1 MRTRAALVPVL
12 VALVLAGCSPDP
24 AAPPPPASPS
34 ATPTPTVDPSDPA
47 VIRSTGTPVTSGAVT
62 LTVSVPGL
70 AVAVDAD
77 GSARAAVPSGALI
90 AAPEGLTIAALTDG
104 TAAVR
109 DGTGAFVAGLTTDP
123 WGTALVQVGPDVVR
137 LDDAAS
143 LWFTSVAVESAVW
156 GEAEGGRSLAVT
168 PSAWARARGLAA
180 QEGLWAQ
187 VVALAPDADTPGMQ
201 AQLECHELGAPDKAT
216 WNLEPWRPEVDA
228 IDMIRERC
236 NP

>member
-1 MRTRAALVPVL
+1 M
-12 VALVLAGCSPDP
+12 
-24 AAPPPPASPS
+24 
-34 ATPTPTVDPSDPA
+34 TVDPTAP
-47 VIRSTGTPVTSGAVT
+47 P
-62 LTVSVPGL
+62 
-70 AVAVDAD
+70 
-77 GSARAAVPSGALI
+77 RAAVPAGVLI

-109 DGTGAFVAGLTTDP
+109 DGAGRFVAGPDHRPVGQRARPGADPRSSGSTTP
-123 WGTALVQVGPDVVR
+123 PA
-137 LDDAAS
+137 

-187 VVALAPDADTPGMQ
+187 VVGLAPDADTPGMQ

-216 WNLEPWRPEVDA
+216 WNLEPWRPERRRHRDDPRA
-228 IDMIRERC
+228 LQPLSAPDWRTTRGSG
-236 NP
+236 PLPARR